1 MEAQRSL
8 AQHKQVHARKRAITF
23 IQGIAMKKWNMVI
36 DVALCEN
43 CNNCALVTKDEHIG
57 NDFPGYAAP
66 QPSQGHD
73 WIRIERRVRGRVPMV
88 DTAYLP
94 TMCNHC
100 DAAPCIAAAKDGAIY
115 QRTDGIVIIDPQ
127 KARGRKDLVDACPY
141 GAIWWN
147 EELQLAQKWI
157 FDAQLLD
164 KGWAMPRCVQACPT
178 GAMRSFLIEDETM
191 QEMVRRDELETLGPE
206 LKALPRVY
214 YRNLYRYSKCFIGGS
229 VIANR
234 GGAVDCL
241 EGARVRLLQGS
252 KQIAETKTDF
262 FGDFK
267 FDRLE
272 TSSGTYSIEISHPEF
287 SLARLDAVLGEQS
300 NYLGE
305 IRLDQ
310 PVSPKAP

>member
-1 MEAQRSL
+1 
-8 AQHKQVHARKRAITF
+8 
-23 IQGIAMKKWNMVI
+23 MKKWNMVI

-73 WIRIERRVRGRVPMV
+73 WIRIDRRIRGSDPMV
-88 DTAYLP
+88 DVAYLP

-100 DAAPCIAAAKDGAIY
+100 DAAPCISAAPDGAIY
-115 QRTDGIVIIDPQ
+115 QREDGIVIIDPQ
-127 KARGRKDLVDACPY
+127 KARGRKDLVESCPY

-147 EELQLAQKWI
+147 EELQLPQKWI
-157 FDAQLLD
+157 FDAHLLD
-164 KGWAMPRCVQACPT
+164 AGWAMPRCVQACPT

-191 QEMVRRDELETLGPE
+191 QKMVGRDELETLRPE
-206 LKALPRVY
+206 LTTLPRVY
-214 YRNLYRYSKCFIGGS
+214 YRNLHRFSKCFIGGS
-229 VIANR
+229 VIAER
-234 GGAVDCL
+234 GGAVDCI
-241 EGARVRLLQGS
+241 EDARVRLLLGS
-252 KQIAETKTDF
+252 EQVAETKTDC

-267 FDRLE
+267 FDRLKAA
-272 TSSGTYSIEISHPEF
+272 SGTYGIEISHPEF
-287 SLARLDAVLGEQS
+287 SPARLDAVLGEGG

-310 PVSPKAP
+310 PVAPRAP

>member
-1 MEAQRSL
+1 
-8 AQHKQVHARKRAITF
+8 
-23 IQGIAMKKWNMVI
+23 MV
-36 DVALCEN
+36 DVA
-43 CNNCALVTKDEHIG
+43 H
-57 NDFPGYAAP
+57 
-66 QPSQGHD
+66 
-73 WIRIERRVRGRVPMV
+73 VP
-88 DTAYLP
+88 T
-94 TMCNHC
+94 TCNHC
-100 DAAPCIAAAKDGAIY
+100 DEAPCIAAAQGGEIY
-115 QRTDGIVIIDPQ
+115 KRADGIVIVDPQ
-127 KARGRKDLVDACPY
+127 KARGRRDLVSTCPY

-147 EELQLAQKWI
+147 EELQLPQKWI
-157 FDAQLLD
+157 FDAHLLD
-164 KGWAMPRCVQACPT
+164 QGWKMPRCVQACPT
-178 GAMRSFLIEDETM
+178 GAMRAFNVEDEAM
-191 QEMVRRDELETLGPE
+191 QEIVKRDGLETLRPE
-206 LKALPRVY
+206 LGTRPRVY

-252 KQIAETKTDF
+252 KQIAETKTDC